1 MKRVLLLAVL
11 IALAMPVSATW
22 WPTVSP
28 RAIRV
33 AVGETTSVTA
43 TAWWSGLTDYGGG
56 INWRFVTPDPD
67 IAKVDTTM
75 TTSGSREVAITG
87 VAPGQTYIL
96 YIRNG
101 SLNPSGLADI
111 TVYCGD
117 EPAVKP
123 AEALVETKLGDE
135 VTLQAMSSIADRS
148 TFVWYAGELGDTS
161 RAIPFGGTTLTFTP
175 ETSGVHHYWV
185 MATTP
190 CSASSTAFEV
200 NVRPLKRRAVR

>member
-1 MKRVLLLAVL
+1 M
-11 IALAMPVSATW
+11 
-22 WPTVSP
+22 
-28 RAIRV
+28 
-33 AVGETTSVTA
+33 
-43 TAWWSGLTDYGGG
+43 TDSK
-56 INWRFVTPDPD
+56 
-67 IAKVDTTM
+67 A
-75 TTSGSREVAITG
+75 REVEIRG
-87 VAPGQTYIL
+87 VAPGSTDIL
-96 YIRNG
+96 YVRNG
-101 SLNPSGLADI
+101 QRIPNGLAVI